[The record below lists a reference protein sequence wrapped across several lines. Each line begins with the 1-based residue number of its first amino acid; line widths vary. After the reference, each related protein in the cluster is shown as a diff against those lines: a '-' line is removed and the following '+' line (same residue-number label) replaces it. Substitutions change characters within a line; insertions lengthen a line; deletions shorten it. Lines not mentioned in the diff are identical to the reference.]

1 MTGRA
6 RPTMPDADIDGV
18 LRWQGKM
25 EIVGAA
31 KSYKSMEAIYLAL
44 MMATGGT
51 WRGHGCADSTVLY
64 VNTELTA
71 DEFANRLDAVRA
83 ECGIDPADL
92 GGLAVVSLR
101 GETDERGLPYNL
113 ETLASWIEDEASDFS
128 VVVIDPI
135 YKVLDCDENDARA
148 MARAMATLDEIG
160 AALGATV
167 IYVHHTAK
175 GAGARM
181 GVADAGRGSSVLGG
195 DADAIAQIVPLHVPR
210 GSAAWGELERMGVTD
225 PSCGLYEMRFLT
237 RSFPDLKPLRLAK
250 VWPMLRE
257 VEGEAF
263 DAMQPTN
270 AAAVMG
276 GEANAR
282 RHEAERARRVR
293 AVAAAVASC
302 EAEGAKVTGE
312 AVAARLGEACEAE
325 GIAPPTTSR
334 SARKWYTD
342 WRKTCKQPS

>member
-1 MTGRA
+1 MTGRGT
-6 RPTMPDADIDGV
+6 PTAPAADIDGV
-18 LRWQGKM
+18 LRYGGKM

-51 WRGHGCADSTVLY
+51 WRGHGCADSSVLY
-64 VNTELTA
+64 VNTELAA
-71 DEFANRLDAVRA
+71 DEFAVRLDAVRA

-92 GGLAVVSLR
+92 GALDVVSLR
-101 GETDERGLPYNL
+101 GELDERGEPYNL
-113 ETLASWIEDEASDFS
+113 ETLAAWVEREAGDYS
-128 VVVIDPI
+128 VIVIDPI
-135 YKVLDCDENDARA
+135 YKLLDCDENDARA

-160 AALGATV
+160 AAMGATV

-175 GAGARM
+175 GAGARL

-195 DADAIAQIVPLHVPR
+195 DADAIAQIVPLHVPK
-210 GSAAWGELERMGVTD
+210 GSAAWAELEQMGVAD
-225 PSCGLYEMRFLT
+225 PSCGLFEMRFLT
-237 RSFPDLKPLRLAK
+237 RSFPDIRPIRLAK

-257 VEGEAF
+257 IDGEAF
-263 DAMQPTN
+263 DAMQPAN
-270 AAAVMG
+270 AAAVRG

-293 AVAAAVASC
+293 AVAAAVAAI
-302 EAEGAKVTGE
+302 EADGAKVTGE

-334 SARKWYTD
+334 SARRWLAE
-342 WRKTCKQPS
+342 WRKVCQ